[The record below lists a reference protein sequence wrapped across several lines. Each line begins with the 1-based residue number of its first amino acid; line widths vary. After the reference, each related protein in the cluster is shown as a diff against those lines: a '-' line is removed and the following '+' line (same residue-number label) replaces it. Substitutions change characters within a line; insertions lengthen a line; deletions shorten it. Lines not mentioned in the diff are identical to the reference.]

1 MALFIRS
8 TPIVCDAS
16 SHSCGLY
23 QRAHRKHNWGRPK
36 KANPTCKET
45 TRNEIFTR
53 APTWGATAKFCDIS
67 LITIP
72 PSWINARSRSKIID
86 TSICHKVRPRRT
98 SKADWTGRINQSLP
112 PFFRAMQLYT
122 PAAAETRSNLHPGSV
137 LPACDF

>member
-8 TPIVCDAS
+8 TPIACDAR

-53 APTWGATAKFCDIS
+53 APSWGAISPLVILPAGMSYLDPHAHMGRDGKFLRYIADPDS
-67 LITIP
+67 AELDQMQGQKQKHQY
-72 PSWINARSRSKIID
+72 INL
-86 TSICHKVRPRRT
+86 PRG
-98 SKADWTGRINQSLP
+98 AI
-112 PFFRAMQLYT
+112 
-122 PAAAETRSNLHPGSV
+122 PAAKPCV
-137 LPACDF
+137 L